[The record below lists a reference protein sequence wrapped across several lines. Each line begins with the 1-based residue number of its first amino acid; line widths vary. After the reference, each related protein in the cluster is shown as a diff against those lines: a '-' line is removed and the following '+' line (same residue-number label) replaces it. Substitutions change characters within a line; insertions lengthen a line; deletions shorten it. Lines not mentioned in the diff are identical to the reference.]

1 MEFGQQL
8 LGKDAVTEL
17 SVYDSIDSCRAH
29 LDPLRCEGR
38 IIGLVPTMGA
48 LHEGHESLIC
58 AAREACDVVVVWI
71 FVNPTQFAPGED
83 FEKYPRPLERDLAL
97 CRMRGVDVVL
107 TPPVESMYPAGHQT
121 HAEVREISLPWE
133 GRHRPSHFRGVTTIV
148 LKMFNIVQPNI
159 AFFGQKDYQQQAI
172 IRRMCLDLNVP
183 VAIRTCE
190 TIRDPDGLA
199 LSSRNQYLSAE
210 ERQTALKL
218 SASLREAVK
227 LASKHEFPLNEVRKQ
242 MLERLEAEPGIEL
255 DYAAIVDADTLEEPE
270 MRSDR
275 MVAIVAARVG
285 ATRLIDN
292 MLIPPFSL
300 DELNDDD

>member
-1 MEFGQQL
+1 MT
-8 LGKDAVTEL
+8 DL
-17 SVYDSIDSCRAH
+17 SVYDSIEACRSH
-29 LDPLRCEGR
+29 LVPLRRAGR

-48 LHEGHESLIC
+48 LHAGHASLIR
-58 AAREACDVVVVWI
+58 AARESCEVVVVWI

-83 FEKYPRPLERDLAL
+83 FEKYPRPLERDLEL
-97 CRMRGVDVVL
+97 CRQAGVDVVL
-107 TPPVESMYPAGHQT
+107 APAAEAMYPAGHQT
-121 HAEVREISLPWE
+121 HVEVREIALPWE

-148 LKMFNIVQPNI
+148 LKMFNIVQPDF

-199 LSSRNQYLSAE
+199 LSSRNQYLSPP

-218 SASLREAVK
+218 SAALREVVGLVSEGK
-227 LASKHEFPLNEVRKQ
+227 IGLNAARAQMRKS
-242 MLERLEAEPGIEL
+242 LEAEPGIQL
-255 DYAAIVDADTLEEPE
+255 DYAEIVDADTLQSLESPRE
-270 MRSDR
+270 R
-275 MVAIVAARVG
+275 MVAIVAATVG
-285 ATRLIDN
+285 STRLIDN

-300 DELNDDD
+300 AGLNDYD